1 MERGIRRLVRGQLA
15 DLVNFSKKFIKNL
28 ENQILNAFFD
38 GITPNSI
45 NALVKH

>member
-15 DLVNFSKKFIKNL
+15 DLVIFSKNFRKNL

-38 GITPNSI
+38 GITNNSF
-45 NALVKH
+45 NALGKH